1 MEIRNSKTEMPL
13 FKVKGEK
20 FIFAVQIKLQGKC
33 GVVGENRMEKIKL
46 TDICNPKQWKTIP
59 TSELLENGYPVYGAN
74 GIIGYY
80 SEFNHKNPV
89 ITVTCRGATC
99 GTINI
104 TVPKSYVTGNA
115 MCLDDMRSD
124 IYMEYLYYCLKHY
137 NFNNVISG
145 SAQPQ
150 ITRQGMEKI
159 YVTIGSHN
167 EQMDIVDK
175 LKKVENVIGLRKRE
189 LKQLDTLVKS
199 RFVEMFGDIIT
210 GKYNYKIRK
219 LGDVAFIGSS
229 HRVFTT
235 EFVESGIPFYRG
247 TEIGELANGI
257 EPSEPYYISEEHYNK
272 LTKDNTKPRIGDLL
286 MPSICNKGQIWMV
299 DTDRPFYYKD
309 GRVLCISPNRDIFN
323 SKYLEY
329 FMRIKTLVE
338 YPKLGSG
345 STFAEF
351 KIFLLK
357 DMDVLV
363 PPRNVQNQFADFVA
377 SVDKSK
383 SKIQKSL
390 EETQLLFDS
399 LMQKYFG

>member
-1 MEIRNSKTEMPL
+1 
-13 FKVKGEK
+13 
-20 FIFAVQIKLQGKC
+20 
-33 GVVGENRMEKIKL
+33 MEKIKL

-199 RFVEMFGDIIT
+199 RFAEMFGDPIRNPKGWKVVTIGDIVT
-210 GKYNYKIRK
+210 EVRYGTSKPAVEGGKYPYLRMNNLTADGHLDLNDLKYIDISDDEVEKCVVRK
-219 LGDVAFIGSS
+219 GDVLFNRTNSIDLVGSPD
-229 HRVFTT
+229 RVRAVIQAAGPGREVT
-235 EFVESGIPFYRG
+235 SIP
-247 TEIGELANGI
+247 
-257 EPSEPYYISEEHYNK
+257 
-272 LTKDNTKPRIGDLL
+272 
-286 MPSICNKGQIWMV
+286 
-299 DTDRPFYYKD
+299 
-309 GRVLCISPNRDIFN
+309 
-323 SKYLEY
+323 
-329 FMRIKTLVE
+329 
-338 YPKLGSG
+338 
-345 STFAEF
+345 
-351 KIFLLK
+351 
-357 DMDVLV
+357 
-363 PPRNVQNQFADFVA
+363 A
-377 SVDKSK
+377 S
-383 SKIQKSL
+383 
-390 EETQLLFDS
+390 
-399 LMQKYFG
+399 

>member
-1 MEIRNSKTEMPL
+1 
-13 FKVKGEK
+13 
-20 FIFAVQIKLQGKC
+20 
-33 GVVGENRMEKIKL
+33 MEKIKL

-59 TSELLENGYPVYGAN
+59 TSELLEDGYPVYGAN

-115 MCLDDMRSD
+115 MCLDDVRSD

-189 LKQLDTLVKS
+189 LKQLETLVKS
-199 RFVEMFGDIIT
+199 RFAEMFGDPIMNPKGWKVVTIGDIVT
-210 GKYNYKIRK
+210 EVRYGTSKPAVEGGKYPYLRMNNLTADGHLDLNDLKYIDISDDEVEKCVVRK
-219 LGDVAFIGSS
+219 GDVLFNRTNSIDLVGKTAVFDLPDDMVIAGYII
-229 HRVFTT
+229 RVRLN
-235 EFVESGIPFYRG
+235 EKILPEVLSQYMNLEALKDILRSMAKGAVNQANINAQELQSIRVYVPDIELQKQFVEM
-247 TEIGELANGI
+247 
-257 EPSEPYYISEEHYNK
+257 
-272 LTKDNTKPRIGDLL
+272 KD
-286 MPSICNKGQIWMV
+286 Q
-299 DTDRPFYYKD
+299 
-309 GRVLCISPNRDIFN
+309 
-323 SKYLEY
+323 
-329 FMRIKTLVE
+329 
-338 YPKLGSG
+338 
-345 STFAEF
+345 
-351 KIFLLK
+351 
-357 DMDVLV
+357 
-363 PPRNVQNQFADFVA
+363 
-377 SVDKSK
+377 VDKLK
-383 SKIQKSL
+383 
-390 EETQLLFDS
+390 
-399 LMQKYFG
+399 

>member
-1 MEIRNSKTEMPL
+1 
-13 FKVKGEK
+13 
-20 FIFAVQIKLQGKC
+20 
-33 GVVGENRMEKIKL
+33 MEKIKL

-199 RFVEMFGDIIT
+199 RFAEMFGDPIRNPKGWEVVTIGDIVT
-210 GKYNYKIRK
+210 EVRYGTSKPAVEGGKYPYLRMNNLTADGHLDLNDLKYIDISDDEVEKCVVRK
-219 LGDVAFIGSS
+219 GDVLFNRTNSIDLVGKTAVFDLQDDMVIAGYII
-229 HRVFTT
+229 RVRLN
-235 EFVESGIPFYRG
+235 EKILPEVLSQYMNLEALKDILRSMAKGAVNQANINAQELQSIRVYVPDIELQKQFVEM
-247 TEIGELANGI
+247 
-257 EPSEPYYISEEHYNK
+257 
-272 LTKDNTKPRIGDLL
+272 KD
-286 MPSICNKGQIWMV
+286 Q
-299 DTDRPFYYKD
+299 
-309 GRVLCISPNRDIFN
+309 
-323 SKYLEY
+323 
-329 FMRIKTLVE
+329 
-338 YPKLGSG
+338 
-345 STFAEF
+345 
-351 KIFLLK
+351 
-357 DMDVLV
+357 
-363 PPRNVQNQFADFVA
+363 
-377 SVDKSK
+377 VDKSK